1 MKTVSES
8 KYKEFV
14 SELKS
19 YCTVEE
25 TEENVTIK
33 SGTHIGY
40 IAGFKDGENY
50 QIDESLL
57 K

>member
-1 MKTVSES
+1 MKLVSNEE
-8 KYKEFV
+8 YKQFV
-14 SELKS
+14 SELKH
-19 YCTVEE
+19 YCRVEE

-50 QIDESLL
+50 QIDDSLL